1 MIGWNR
7 DCMKSRNSV
16 RKVKRKFRNVA
27 SRGLVARREDD
38 EEEPDGKD
46 EEGRRM
52 ITLRTVYGYDT
63 LEHANA
69 ITIIKAPARYIHGD
83 VTNPTKEK

>member
-1 MIGWNR
+1 MYE
-7 DCMKSRNSV
+7 V
-16 RKVKRKFRNVA
+16 AQLRKEGEEEVSQCRL
-27 SRGLVARREDD
+27 SWPLARREDD

-83 VTNPTKEK
+83 VTNPTREK

>member
-1 MIGWNR
+1 
-7 DCMKSRNSV
+7 MKSRNSV

-27 SRGLVARREDD
+27 SREPLARREDD

-83 VTNPTKEK
+83 VTNPAKEK